1 MKHQT
6 RKATRHVNQNEGL
19 IFEKSSAGKAAW
31 KLPPLDVP
39 EVDTAALLG
48 SAERK
53 DLGNMPEVSEIEI
66 IRHFTRLSTWNYA
79 IDLGMYPLGS
89 CTMKYNPKINEVVA
103 RLSGLS
109 RIHPYQPTET
119 VQGALELLYNLQEEL
134 AVITGMDLV
143 TLQPSAGAQGEWT
156 GLMMVRAYH
165 ESRGDGDTRKTV
177 LVPDSAHG
185 TNPASAAVA
194 GYDIVTIPSKE
205 NGLVDVEAL
214 KAKLDEI
221 GDSVAALMLTNPNTV
236 GLFEQ
241 EIVEIGCA
249 IVLAI
254 GLLDAA
260 TKWASK
266 WMVWLED
273 QLLTWAFFV

>member
-1 MKHQT
+1 M
-6 RKATRHVNQNEGL
+6 AEYNEL
-19 IFEKSSAGKAAW
+19 IFEVTRPGRVGYSLPKS
-31 KLPPLDVP
+31 DVASINLEDKFPKHLIRDEEADLP
-39 EVDTAALLG
+39 EVAELDLVRHYTA
-48 SAERK
+48 
-53 DLGNMPEVSEIEI
+53 
-66 IRHFTRLSTWNYA
+66 LSNKNHGV
-79 IDLGMYPLGS
+79 DNGFYPLGS
-89 CTMKYNPKINEVVA
+89 CTMKYNPKVNEVVA
-103 RLSGLS
+103 RYPGFS
-109 RIHPYQPTET
+109 RVHPYQASET
-119 VQGALELLYNLQEEL
+119 IQGALELLYNLQEEL

-221 GDSVAALMLTNPNTV
+221 GGSVAALMLTNPNTV

-241 EIVEIGCA
+241 EIVEIAKVVHEAG
-249 IVLAI
+249 
-254 GLLDAA
+254 GLLYYDGANTNA
-260 TKWASK
+260 IMGKT
-266 WMVWLED
+266 
-273 QLLTWAFFV
+273 TPG